1 MTNYEK
7 TIAALALGTQGTRTA
22 TIVIYKRIKF
32 AVYVDGGG
40 LDIITLDKEAGTVAQ
55 EVSQDLFNKIF
66 DDNYSANALSKSII
80 KAGAVITPMK
90 SKAGYHVYKIDGVK
104 ELWRGKIEQAETH
117 HSYRAGYI
125 ADLDNLDYAIEEAA
139 AEMRSLM
146 AEAN

>member
-7 TIAALALGTQGTRTA
+7 TIAALELSTVAQRNTY
-22 TIVIYKRIKF
+22 IVNYKRIKF

-66 DDNYSANALSKSII
+66 DNDYSANGLVKSII

-104 ELWRGKIEQAETH
+104 ELWRGKIEQEDTH
-117 HSYRAGYI
+117 YSYRAGYI
-125 ADLDNLDYAIEEAA
+125 AYIENLEMAIEEAA